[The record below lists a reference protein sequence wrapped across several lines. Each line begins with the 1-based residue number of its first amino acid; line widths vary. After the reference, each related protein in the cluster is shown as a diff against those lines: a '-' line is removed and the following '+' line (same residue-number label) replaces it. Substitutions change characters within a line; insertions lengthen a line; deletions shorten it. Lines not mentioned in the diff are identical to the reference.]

1 MDKSKLQ
8 IIRGTGLPID
18 GVVCSILN
26 EGDED
31 GYVFVAPYNNDQTY
45 AEKSIKVNRKYL
57 QPINVREE
65 YSYSFNITQ
74 LKVRKDGTREV
85 VSSHQLFVGPTL
97 KKVSTGSI
105 VRFLEANLSPILK
118 ME

>member
-1 MDKSKLQ
+1 MKKSELQ

-31 GYVFVAPYNNDQTY
+31 GYVFVAPYNDDQAY
-45 AEKSIKVNRKYL
+45 AENSIKVGRKYL
-57 QPINVREE
+57 QPINVRDE

-74 LKVRKDGTREV
+74 LKVREDGTREI
-85 VSSHQLFVGPTL
+85 VSSRQIFVEPTL
-97 KKVSTGSI
+97 KNISTGAI
-105 VRFLEANLSPILK
+105 VKFLEANLLPILK